1 LTTLKAQVTIFVR
14 LCLYEVS
21 GMKIRRRYVCGV
33 RTSSHCG
40 RIIGAMPYVL
50 RKYFTFLLLNVIIIF
65 MKEVSFIKRI
75 IYYVIYFLA
84 FSLVRFIWDL
94 LAKGL
99 DNLDYLS
106 IFMVPLIATVV
117 FVAVMEIIY
126 AVRKKKIKTKN
137 KETNQ
142 SNNDIS
148 ALQ

>member
-1 LTTLKAQVTIFVR
+1 
-14 LCLYEVS
+14 
-21 GMKIRRRYVCGV
+21 
-33 RTSSHCG
+33 
-40 RIIGAMPYVL
+40 
-50 RKYFTFLLLNVIIIF
+50 